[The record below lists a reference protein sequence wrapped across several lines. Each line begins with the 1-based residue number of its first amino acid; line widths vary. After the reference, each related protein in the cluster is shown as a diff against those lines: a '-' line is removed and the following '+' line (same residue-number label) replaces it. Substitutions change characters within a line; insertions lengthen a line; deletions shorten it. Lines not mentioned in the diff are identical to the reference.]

1 MKLNKAIS
9 LAWLALGS
17 IGVCGALLADPLTL
31 TVDAGHPG
39 PKISPDL
46 YGLMTEEINHA
57 YDGGLYAELIQN
69 RIFKDNTNKPV
80 HWSQVQSG
88 AGSGSITLDT
98 NAPVNSALSTSLRLD
113 VASAS
118 ATGRV
123 GVANDGFWGIP
134 VKPNTKYTASFFAK
148 GDANF
153 SGPVTVDIESSDG
166 ATVFAQA
173 TIPGISTE
181 WRQYTVTM
189 TTGNVPAS
197 LTNRF
202 VVSVQHAGTVWLN
215 LVSLFPP
222 TYKNRANGN
231 RIDLMQKLA
240 DMNPSF
246 LRLPG
251 GNYLDPGHYQWKI
264 TIGPVSQRPGDGGA
278 WGYRSSDG
286 LGLLEYFEWCED
298 LHMQPLLAVTDGRGW
313 LPDDG
318 DETPL
323 VQDALD
329 EIEYITGSVDTPWG
343 KKRAV
348 DGHPAPF
355 KLRWIEVG
363 NEDFFGPPATYNARF
378 AKFYDA
384 IKAKYPNLLLIA
396 TRKDVTS
403 RRPDIVDEHYYR
415 SAADMEAHAHQ
426 YDSYDRSGP
435 KIFVGEWASTE
446 GSPTPTMQAAL
457 GDAAWMTGMER
468 NSDQVVL
475 ASYAPLFVNVNP
487 GSRQWGTNLIGY
499 DALNSFGSPSYY
511 VQKMFSN
518 NRGDVE
524 LPVTL
529 LKPATVVK
537 APEAPHG
544 FVGVG
549 TWKTE
554 AEFKDI
560 QVTSNNGTLYQSHLD
575 QGDAEW
581 KPGAGTWQIQDGA
594 LAQTSDNENQT
605 STVGS
610 PDWTDYTYSLKAK
623 KISGAEGFLILFHVK
638 DSNNFIWWNIGGWG
652 NTRSGLERSTE
663 GAKDSIG
670 AGSGTTVETGRW
682 YDIRIEVQGTSI
694 KCYLDDKLID
704 TATDLSVQPPQPIF
718 AVASRETKSGDV
730 ILKVVN
736 TSSDP
741 QDISLNLQ
749 GAGHISKSATEES
762 ISGQPQDVNS
772 IDNPTKV
779 APVQVWIK
787 DAGSTF
793 TQTFAPYSVS
803 VIRLKAH

>member
-487 GSRQWGTNLIGY
+487 GARQWGTNLIGY

-652 NTRSGLERSTE
+652 NTRTGLERSVE
-663 GAKDSIG
+663 GAKDAIG

-718 AVASRETKSGDV
+718 ASASREAKSGDV